1 MKTHLEFRSD
11 AFPAQPGE
19 EEEVNPGRW
28 GRLLADYLCTELR
41 ARGFAGQGPFAED
54 WGWLIPL
61 ENDKFALW
69 IGCGNIERDAA
80 SALESDPAP
89 GDQFLCFIEPST
101 PFVRKMFRK
110 IDTTA
115 RVSELAAALEA
126 ALRAHPGVRDSRWW
140 TDQEVGYKRAGT
152 QAPEKG
158 T

>member
-19 EEEVNPGRW
+19 EDEVNPGRW
-28 GRLLADYLCTELR
+28 GRLLADYLCSELR

-61 ENDKFALW
+61 ENDRFALW
-69 IGCGNIERDAA
+69 IGCGNMDRGEAFGVEGDA
-80 SALESDPAP
+80 DPV
-89 GDQFLCFIEPST
+89 DQFLCFIEPST
-101 PFVRKMFRK
+101 PFVRKLFRK

-126 ALRAHPGVRDSRWW
+126 ALRAHPRVRQLRWW
-140 TDQEVGYKRAGT
+140 TEQEVGYKSAG
-152 QAPEKG
+152 AG
-158 T
+158 